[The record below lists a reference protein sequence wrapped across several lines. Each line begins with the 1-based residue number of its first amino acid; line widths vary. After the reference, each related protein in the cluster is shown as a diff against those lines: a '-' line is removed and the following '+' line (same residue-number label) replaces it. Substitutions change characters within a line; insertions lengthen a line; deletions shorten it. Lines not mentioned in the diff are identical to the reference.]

1 LPFFLLKKK
10 KLAILSAAR
19 KELCASII
27 EKESRKKKEKN
38 YVHDWLVITVEAFDK
53 DSFMRVCL
61 ESIISTL

>member
-27 EKESRKKKEKN
+27 EKNRKNKEKN

>member
-19 KELCASII
+19 KELCVSII
-27 EKESRKKKEKN
+27 EKNRKNKEKN